1 MRFLYNEKQL
11 NAVEAHVETYF
22 GEYEQVLHELL
33 SPDLHIDLLIIE
45 PRPENDFYTIVT
57 LGVGAYQMEVPEGYS
72 GPDRM
77 ELFLN
82 LPKDWDLHSQEENDY
97 WPLRW
102 LKILAR
108 LPVDQGTWL
117 GWGPSVPAGEPLS
130 ENTLL
135 NSLLLTSPTSFGE
148 DSMIATLPHGDQVV
162 FWQVVP
168 LYEEELQ
175 YKLINGTEA
184 LEEAF
189 DGFPTVSGP

>member
-108 LPVDQGTWL
+108 LPLDQETWL
-117 GWGPSVPAGEPLS
+117 GWGHSVPAGEPLS